1 MGALDEE
8 SVAVTG
14 VLHLHNQEQQQQQPG
29 AALEAADQV
38 FSVLEKISE
47 EKIVEQYEEFDK
59 SMVQETTHLKYR
71 RWQQSPV
78 EEYKQT
84 SSSDEEESLDM
95 EGEENFGIFRA
106 DTRGQII
113 SDPRSIFGPQE
124 AADGQEIS
132 IDEIL
137 REKVEFLEAALKAK
151 VMEMESLKRASREKE
166 TDLLDKIECL
176 ELANEQLLQGGADA
190 GGIEQLQMELM
201 RLQNQN
207 SMLARREHELQ
218 LQLST
223 TDMLQNEMKH
233 LQELNEQLID
243 DRVQAQKI
251 NNLRSAAS
259 VLPDPAELPEPAGNS
274 LLEERIDFL
283 ETELAEATEVNN
295 MYKAQL
301 QFSFSKEENVQATA
315 LRSFGENVTD
325 IITELLDLRKRTKT
339 QEAELQDLRNRF
351 ILMSIQL
358 AETEASRE
366 ELLMK
371 IKKLQNLQLINH

>member
-1 MGALDEE
+1 
-8 SVAVTG
+8 
-14 VLHLHNQEQQQQQPG
+14 
-29 AALEAADQV
+29 
-38 FSVLEKISE
+38 
-47 EKIVEQYEEFDK
+47 
-59 SMVQETTHLKYR
+59 
-71 RWQQSPV
+71 
-78 EEYKQT
+78 
-84 SSSDEEESLDM
+84 
-95 EGEENFGIFRA
+95 
-106 DTRGQII
+106 
-113 SDPRSIFGPQE
+113 
-124 AADGQEIS
+124 
-132 IDEIL
+132 
-137 REKVEFLEAALKAK
+137 

-190 GGIEQLQMELM
+190 GGTDQLQMELM

-207 SMLARREHELQ
+207 SMLAQRGHELQ
-218 LQLST
+218 LQIST
-223 TDMLQNEMKH
+223 TDMLQNEVKH

-243 DRVQAQKI
+243 ERVQAQKI
-251 NNLRSAAS
+251 NNLRSTAS
-259 VLPDPAELPEPAGNS
+259 VLPDPAELPEPAENS

-283 ETELAEATEVNN
+283 ETELAEAMEVNN

-339 QEAELQDLRNRF
+339 QEAELQDLQNRF

-358 AETEASRE
+358 AETQASRE

>member
-14 VLHLHNQEQQQQQPG
+14 ALHLHNQEQQQQQQPG

-38 FSVLEKISE
+38 FSVLEKISG

-106 DTRGQII
+106 DTPGQII
-113 SDPRSIFGPQE
+113 SDPRSIFGPQV

-190 GGIEQLQMELM
+190 GQLQMELM

-207 SMLARREHELQ
+207 SVLARREHELQ

-223 TDMLQNEMKH
+223 TDMLQNEVKH

-283 ETELAEATEVNN
+283 ETELAEAMEVNN

-358 AETEASRE
+358 AETQASRE

-371 IKKLQNLQLINH
+371 IKKLQNLQLVNH

>member
-14 VLHLHNQEQQQQQPG
+14 ALHLHNQEQQQLG
-29 AALEAADQV
+29 TALEAADQV
-38 FSVLEKISE
+38 FSVLEKISG

-71 RWQQSPV
+71 KWQQSPL

-113 SDPRSIFGPQE
+113 SDPRSIFGPHEE

-190 GGIEQLQMELM
+190 GGTDQLQMELM

-207 SMLARREHELQ
+207 SMLAQRGHELQ
-218 LQLST
+218 LQIST
-223 TDMLQNEMKH
+223 TDMLQNEVKH

-243 DRVQAQKI
+243 ERVQAQKI
-251 NNLRSAAS
+251 NNLRSTAS
-259 VLPDPAELPEPAGNS
+259 VLPDPAELPEPAENS

-283 ETELAEATEVNN
+283 ETELAEAMEVNN

-339 QEAELQDLRNRF
+339 QEAELQDLQNRF

-358 AETEASRE
+358 AETQASRE